1 MATIRVQQYQ
11 KRQFG
16 GAPPYGNVT
25 TLAFEL
31 ITNSSGAAVNSN
43 SQAAIAS
50 GDVVVIG
57 DLPAG
62 FRLQDA
68 DLIIRTALTASV
80 TGSLGFRYKDGV
92 DVTAVPQDAAYFF
105 ASGTSLNAA
114 ARHRA
119 NTAKLVTLPKDAELI
134 LTTGGAANA
143 KVGDIQFLITGEL
156 TGPQ

>member
-1 MATIRVQQYQ
+1 MAIITVQQYQ

-16 GAPPYGNVT
+16 GAPPYGNLT
-25 TLAFEL
+25 SLAFAL
-31 ITNSSGAAVNSN
+31 LTNSIGAAENSN

-57 DLPAG
+57 DLPSG
-62 FRLQDA
+62 MRLEDA
-68 DLIIRTALTASV
+68 SLIIKTGMTASV

-92 DVTAVPQDAAYFF
+92 DSAAVPQDAAYFL
-105 ASGTSLNAA
+105 AAGTNLTTA

-143 KVGDIQFLITGEL
+143 KVSDLQFLIHGEL